1 MELQILDFI
10 QQMRTIWLDDI
21 MIFITTLGNGGVI
34 WIITGVVLLFSKKH
48 KKTGILILAA
58 LAVEIISCNMILKP
72 LVARI
77 RPCDIN
83 TAVQLLVSR
92 PTDYSFPSGHTGASF
107 AAVAIL
113 HLRKEKGRYAA
124 TILAGMIAFS
134 RLYLYVHYPT
144 DIIGGIIIGTASAG
158 VVFLSMKL
166 FKISGAEEE

>member
-21 MIFITTLGNGGVI
+21 MIFITTLGDGGVI

-83 TAVQLLVSR
+83 TAVQLPV
-92 PTDYSFPSGHTGASF
+92 P
-107 AAVAIL
+107 
-113 HLRKEKGRYAA
+113 E
-124 TILAGMIAFS
+124 
-134 RLYLYVHYPT
+134 
-144 DIIGGIIIGTASAG
+144 
-158 VVFLSMKL
+158 
-166 FKISGAEEE
+166 

>member
-113 HLRKEKGRYAA
+113 HLRKEKGRCAA